1 MINDELRLIQTKT
14 AIPFQAVKQFID
26 LLSSKQNQP
35 RKVTPETAIQYL
47 SARKFDVP
55 KAVALFEANVAARHR
70 EGLFFCDSSV
80 DPLRSEL
87 ESAKFT
93 VLVSNLLF
101 YFLYV
106 QIYEQ
111 LQVLKLVIILM
122 YCQGSRKLKMES
134 YKNF

>member
-1 MINDELRLIQTKT
+1 MKTKT
-14 AIPFQAVKQFID
+14 AMLFQAVKQFID
-26 LLSSKQNQP
+26 LLSSKQNPP

-93 VLVSNLLF
+93 VLVINVLF
-101 YFLYV
+101 FYV
-106 QIYEQ
+106 QAYEQ
-111 LQVLKLVIILM
+111 LQLLKYEII
-122 YCQGSRKLKMES
+122 
-134 YKNF
+134 KNNLSG